1 MRGLSAFNFSEMKG
15 KNTLLIIYYPLTDSQ
30 FDFVDILLAD
40 LKLETQIENSDK
52 GAEMFVIVLFGKA
65 MSKHGG
71 SNEQRPHRPSR
82 RRKG

>member
-1 MRGLSAFNFSEMKG
+1 MSAFDFSETKG
-15 KNTLLIIYYPLTDSQ
+15 KNALLIIYYPLTDFR
-30 FDFVDILLAD
+30 FDFVNILLAD

-65 MSKHGG
+65 MLKHGG
-71 SNEQRPHRPSR
+71 SDEHRPHRPSR